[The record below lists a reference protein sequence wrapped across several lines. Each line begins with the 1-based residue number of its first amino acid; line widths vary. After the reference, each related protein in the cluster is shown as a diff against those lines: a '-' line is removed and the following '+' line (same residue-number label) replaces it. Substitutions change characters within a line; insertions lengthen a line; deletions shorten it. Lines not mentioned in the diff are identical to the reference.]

1 MSPAR
6 AASLAVPPDPGSPPP
21 AAAPG
26 SMRSP
31 SSVLLGLLKARDA
44 SPPDFLCPCD
54 AVSPAPDQPAAPRRP
69 ARRPQR
75 PRASTSA
82 PRAPDAPR
90 PPSKTAALDA
100 DGGWTVQ
107 RRQYNPDMF
116 PRQYVRGDDGF
127 YTLAATYSYHGQKVT
142 CTSGVNSRP
151 NNIDLSSDNGGDTY
165 APGGGAPDSVVTSVD
180 KNGSIDFDTLPHG
193 WRPVDPKPYSDKLV
207 IGASAAVAG
216 ILAIL
221 MFGFILW
228 RKPLKARAGRSDN
241 KDKLQKLWE
250 DHSAASLETGIPG
263 RDEDPAMSRVVRAQK
278 RAFSRAL
285 ARWKTKAKGK
295 AGGLKLRAV
304 QRHMASSNS
313 TFVVSRP
320 HSRAQTPVDWSPSA
334 SPVHTPA
341 PTRPASPAPSESAP
355 TIAAD
360 DTRDPPR
367 APTPPAMRR
376 TRDRS
381 RSASSSPPPPPTPP
395 APAHQILPD
404 REDATSVRDAADTN
418 AHDADSPLSPPAY
431 RRSYGTQ
438 ARSGYG
444 PATGNLSSTPGIATD
459 EPAHMGDRKQALPPA
474 SPPPPS
480 PALRPHSPAPAVDND
495 GAGEPESMSL
505 DPPLASDDTE
515 RDQVRRFA
523 HVATDDKTILAS
535 MAQLASQPHE
545 PLPVDPTA
553 PAWDEA
559 DDIAG
564 LVLREESAIA
574 GPSAPPSAPP
584 PDLLPQPPSRV
595 AQRSLLEFASAP
607 PPADDDDPAASAPS
621 APPSAF
627 EDDEFGPEGAMSAS
641 AVHLPRY
648 ER

>member
-1 MSPAR
+1 
-6 AASLAVPPDPGSPPP
+6 
-21 AAAPG
+21 
-26 SMRSP
+26 MRSP

-54 AVSPAPDQPAAPRRP
+54 AASPAEDPAAPRRP
-69 ARRPQR
+69 ARRPLR

-82 PRAPDAPR
+82 LRHHDLPRAPSR
-90 PPSKTAALDA
+90 TAALDA
-100 DGGWTVQ
+100 DDEDEDWTLQ
-107 RRQYNPDMF
+107 RRQSNPDMF

-151 NNIDLSSDNGGDTY
+151 NNIDLSSDNGGDNY
-165 APGGGAPDSVVTSVD
+165 SSGGAPDSVVTSVD
-180 KNGSIDFDTLPHG
+180 KNGAVDYNTLPHG

-228 RKPLKARAGRSDN
+228 RKPLKARPGRSDN

-295 AGGLKLRAV
+295 AGLKFRAA

-313 TFVVSRP
+313 TMVISRP
-320 HSRAQTPVDWSPSA
+320 HSRAQTPMDWSPRA
-334 SPVHTPA
+334 SPVHTPV
-341 PTRPASPAPSESAP
+341 PTRPASPALSESAP

-367 APTPPAMRR
+367 PSSPPATRR
-376 TRDRS
+376 SRDRS
-381 RSASSSPPPPPTPP
+381 RSASPPPPPPLTPP
-395 APAHQILPD
+395 ARVHQMLPD
-404 REDATSVRDAADTN
+404 REDAMSVRDAADSN
-418 AHDADSPLSPPAY
+418 ALDADSPLSPPAY

-438 ARSGYG
+438 TRSGYG
-444 PATGNLSSTPGIATD
+444 PTTGDLSSSPGIAAD
-459 EPAHMGDRKQALPPA
+459 EPAHTGDRKQALPPA
-474 SPPPPS
+474 SPRPSSPP
-480 PALRPHSPAPAVDND
+480 LRPLSPAPAVDND
-495 GAGEPESMSL
+495 EAEPETVSL
-505 DPPLASDDTE
+505 EPPLASDDIG
-515 RDQVRRFA
+515 RVQVRRFA

-535 MAQLASQPHE
+535 MAHLASQPHE
-545 PLPVDPTA
+545 PLPIDATA
-553 PAWDEA
+553 PSWDE
-559 DDIAG
+559 DDDLAE

-595 AQRSLLEFASAP
+595 AQRSLLDFASAP
-607 PPADDDDPAASAPS
+607 PPPADADPAASAPS
-621 APPSAF
+621 APPAAF

-641 AVHLPRY
+641 TANLPRY